1 MMEKGQKYPR
11 TGAAAFLQAHGL
23 RTTAASLATMA
34 TRGGGPQFFKTGK
47 HCYYWQ
53 LHLEMWVEQRTSGL
67 MDSTST
73 TQGKQIDEL
82 FEQDRDLDDDLPC
95 TGDPGFDE
103 VTQLLAEQE
112 ALQSHINAAGA
123 KYDQRFM

>member
-1 MMEKGQKYPR
+1 MDKGQKYPR

-47 HCYYWQ
+47 RCYYWQ

-67 MDSTST
+67 MVSTST
-73 TQGKQIDEL
+73 TQGKRFDGL
-82 FEQDRDLDDDLPC
+82 FEQDRDLEDDRFC

-112 ALQSHINAAGA
+112 ALQSHIDAAGA

>member
-1 MMEKGQKYPR
+1 MDKGQKYPR

-73 TQGKQIDEL
+73 TQGKRFDGL
-82 FEQDRDLDDDLPC
+82 FEQGQDLDDDLSC

-112 ALQSHINAAGA
+112 ALQSHIDAAGA
-123 KYDQRFM
+123 EYVQRFI